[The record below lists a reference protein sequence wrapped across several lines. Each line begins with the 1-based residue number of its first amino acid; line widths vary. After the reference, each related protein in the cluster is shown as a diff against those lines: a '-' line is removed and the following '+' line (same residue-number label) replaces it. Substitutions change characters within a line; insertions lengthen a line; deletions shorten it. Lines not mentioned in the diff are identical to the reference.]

1 MKIQQNKE
9 EKLLGLLLEGK
20 TLANAVATT
29 IEEFPADKRI
39 IRHKNGYVE
48 VLD

>member
-1 MKIQQNKE
+1 MKIQQNKK

>member
-29 IEEFPADKRI
+29 IEEFSADKR